1 MNSSLRTFA
10 AAATLAA
17 CLMEAPAPAFGAA
30 ESGGAPGSWL
40 MTYAGARTLG
50 MGGAFVASAD
60 DALGVLWNPAGL
72 QWMDQNQVMF
82 ENVRLF
88 EDTSINSLSFAVPSS
103 WLPSMGL
110 TVINLRSGEFQR
122 TNELN
127 NPLGTF
133 SEGETA
139 YLFSMAKGFSSR
151 LTVGTSVKVVQQT
164 VEDFSGGGFGLD
176 VGGILRLTP
185 ALRVGASVLNVGGP
199 SIKLRDGGETETYPM
214 EIRGGVTLE
223 VMNGRGRISAEVDQA
238 NGPGARMHGG
248 AEYWIQPGIAL
259 RFGYSEDRA
268 TGGFGYRFGPQYQF
282 DYGVADHPLGLTH
295 RVGFSYRFGG
305 FYASNRAEPEVFSPT
320 GEKAVTKISLNAR
333 TKARAESWSLEIE
346 NKSGQIVRRF
356 GGPGQPPA
364 HVLWDG
370 KDETGLP
377 VADGVYTYHMTVK
390 DLDGRLLTANTR
402 RVEISTGG
410 PQVTVPVQTNP

>member
-1 MNSSLRTFA
+1 MNHTLRTFA

-17 CLMEAPAPAFGAA
+17 CLLPGPQVALGATD
-30 ESGGAPGSWL
+30 SGGAPGSWL
-40 MTYAGARTLG
+40 MSYAGARTLG
-50 MGGAFVASAD
+50 LGGAFVASAD

-72 QWMDQNQVMF
+72 QWLDQNQVML
-82 ENVRLF
+82 ENVQLF

-110 TVINLRSGEFQR
+110 TMVSLRSGQFER

-139 YLFSMAKGFSSR
+139 YLLSMAKGFSSR
-151 LTVGTSVKVVQQT
+151 FTVGTSLKLVNQS
-164 VEDFSGGGFGLD
+164 VEDFSGGGFGIDL
-176 VGGILRLTP
+176 GGIYQVTP
-185 ALRVGASVLNVGGP
+185 SLRVGASVLNLGGP
-199 SIKLRDGGETETYPM
+199 SITLRDGGEAETYPM
-214 EIRGGVTLE
+214 EIRGGASLA
-223 VMNGRGRISAEVDQA
+223 VMNGRGRIAIEVDQA
-238 NGPGARMHGG
+238 DGPGARMHGG

-282 DYGVADHPLGLTH
+282 DYAVADHALGLTH

-305 FYASNRAEPEVFSPT
+305 FYASNRAEPSVFSPT

-333 TKARAESWSLEIE
+333 TKAKAESWSLEIE
-346 NKSGQIVRRF
+346 SKSNQVVRRF
-356 GGPGQPPA
+356 GGPGLPPA

-377 VADGVYTYHMTVK
+377 VADGVYTYRLTVK
-390 DLDGRLLTANTR
+390 DSDGRLLTAGNR
-402 RVEISTGG
+402 KVEISTGG
-410 PQVTVPVQTNP
+410 PQVSVPVQTNP